1 MRHRAESRSEIKN
14 RASVSLLPFRHCHG
28 FCFRWVWNAL
38 RARLRCLPSGEASSK
53 RQGDGQRFQK
63 KAMKTTHLK
72 IEASAPANV
81 RPSSGSKTSNSE
93 PLHRIDFRLRFQ
105 NRGLS
110 TAQVIDLLYHKT
122 PRFWEL
128 CQVVGKWVW
137 IQFQNKQPRN
147 VTAQLSQL
155 GFHWNR
161 RRQVWQHPCGQFR
174 TGTWIDP
181 RDKYPT
187 FYPAD

>member
-1 MRHRAESRSEIKN
+1 
-14 RASVSLLPFRHCHG
+14 
-28 FCFRWVWNAL
+28 
-38 RARLRCLPSGEASSK
+38 
-53 RQGDGQRFQK
+53 
-63 KAMKTTHLK
+63 MKTTQLR

-93 PLHRIDFRLRFQ
+93 QLHRIDFRLRFQ
-105 NRGLS
+105 NRALP
-110 TAQVIDLLYHKT
+110 TVQVIDLLYNET

-137 IQFQNKQPRN
+137 IQFQEKQPRN
-147 VTAQLSQL
+147 VTAQLSQF

-161 RRQVWQHPCGQFR
+161 RRQVWQHPCGQYR
-174 TGTWIDP
+174 NGTWIDP

>member
-1 MRHRAESRSEIKN
+1 M
-14 RASVSLLPFRHCHG
+14 
-28 FCFRWVWNAL
+28 
-38 RARLRCLPSGEASSK
+38 
-53 RQGDGQRFQK
+53 K
-63 KAMKTTHLK
+63 KTNKK

-81 RPSSGSKTSNSE
+81 RPSSVSETTNSE
-93 PLHRIDFRLRFQ
+93 QPQRIDSRLRFQ

-110 TAQVIDLLYHKT
+110 TAQVLDMLYNET

-137 IQFQNKQPRN
+137 IQFREKQPRN

-161 RRQVWQHPCGQFR
+161 RRQVWQHPCGHFCS
-174 TGTWIDP
+174 GTWIDP

>member
-1 MRHRAESRSEIKN
+1 MHFA
-14 RASVSLLPFRHCHG
+14 HG
-28 FCFRWVWNAL
+28 FDV
-38 RARLRCLPSGEASSK
+38 SQTGEASSK

-63 KAMKTTHLK
+63 KAMKTTQLR

-93 PLHRIDFRLRFQ
+93 QLHRIDFRERYY
-105 NRGLS
+105 NRELP
-110 TAQVIDLLYHKT
+110 TAQVLDLLYHET

-137 IQFQNKQPRN
+137 IQFQCKQPRN

-161 RRQVWQHPCGQFR
+161 RRQLWQHPCGHFCS
-174 TGTWIDP
+174 GTWIDP